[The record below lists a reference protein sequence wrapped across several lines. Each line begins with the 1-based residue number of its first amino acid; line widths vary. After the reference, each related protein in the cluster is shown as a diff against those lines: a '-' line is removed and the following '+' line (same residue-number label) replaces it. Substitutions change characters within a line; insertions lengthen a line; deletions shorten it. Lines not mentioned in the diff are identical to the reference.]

1 MIMMVATVMVLVLL
15 LLLLQ
20 VELLSVK
27 IVYTISQTT
36 VLSAAIQHGL
46 SMALI
51 VLH

>member
-1 MIMMVATVMVLVLL
+1 MMVATVMVVVL

-36 VLSAAIQHGL
+36 VLSAAIQRGL